1 MIRLRPSGFSLI
13 ELIVSLGLGLF
24 LIAIMINSTSAVLRS
39 GRTVEQTGEVA
50 ETSRYLSNLLNTE
63 LRLAGFFGQIEYR
76 TDSSA
81 LLPDICAGPLAAG
94 LNNAIAFPV
103 QGLGNISAG
112 QRLCGGDQLLEGSD
126 VLLIRRA
133 GTSTETL
140 GGNLTAAQHYIQA
153 TPSEFIVAAGAN
165 QSSLNLYQANGV
177 TAAPVRA
184 WHQTIY
190 YVSAD
195 NTFKRRR
202 FYRGKLSPSEP
213 LAEGI
218 DDFQLVYGID
228 RSGNGIANAQNQ
240 QPAFVDMPGSPQD
253 WANTVAVEFYLL
265 ISSTEI
271 SSAIRE
277 TQNYSYADKTDLV
290 FEDNKIRRLVK
301 GFAPLENISGRRRQ

>member
-94 LNNAIAFPV
+94 PNNAIAFPV

-140 GGNLTAAQHYIQA
+140 GGKLTAAQHYIQA

-277 TQNYSYADKTDLV
+277 TQNYSYADKTDLI

>member
-94 LNNAIAFPV
+94 PNNAIAFPV

-140 GGNLTAAQHYIQA
+140 GGKLTAAQHYIQA
-153 TPSEFIVAAGAN
+153 TPSEFIVATGAN

>member
-94 LNNAIAFPV
+94 PNNAIAFPV

>member
-1 MIRLRPSGFSLI
+1 MTRLRPSGFSLI

-24 LIAIMINSTSAVLRS
+24 LIAIMINSTSAVLRL

-76 TDSSA
+76 ADPSA

-94 LNNAIAFPV
+94 PNNAIAFPV

-140 GGNLTAAQHYIQA
+140 GGKLTAAQHYIQA
-153 TPSEFIVAAGAN
+153 TPSEFIVATGAN

-271 SSAIRE
+271 SSAFRE
-277 TQNYSYADKTDLV
+277 TQSYSYADKTDLV

>member
-94 LNNAIAFPV
+94 PNNAIAFPV

-140 GGNLTAAQHYIQA
+140 GGKLTAAQHYIQA

>member
-1 MIRLRPSGFSLI
+1 MTRLRPSGFSLI

-94 LNNAIAFPV
+94 PNNAIAFPV

>member
-1 MIRLRPSGFSLI
+1 MTRLRPSGFSLI

-94 LNNAIAFPV
+94 PNNAIAFPV

-140 GGNLTAAQHYIQA
+140 GGKLTAAQHYIQA
-153 TPSEFIVAAGAN
+153 TPSEFIVATGAN

-277 TQNYSYADKTDLV
+277 TQSYSYADKTDLV

>member
-76 TDSSA
+76 ADSSA

-94 LNNAIAFPV
+94 PNNAIAFPV

-140 GGNLTAAQHYIQA
+140 GGKLTAAQHYIQA

>member
-76 TDSSA
+76 ADSSA

-140 GGNLTAAQHYIQA
+140 GGKLTAAQHYIQA

>member
-1 MIRLRPSGFSLI
+1 M
-13 ELIVSLGLGLF
+13 
-24 LIAIMINSTSAVLRS
+24 
-39 GRTVEQTGEVA
+39 
-50 ETSRYLSNLLNTE
+50 
-63 LRLAGFFGQIEYR
+63 
-76 TDSSA
+76 TDPSA

-94 LNNAIAFPV
+94 PNNAIAFPV

-140 GGNLTAAQHYIQA
+140 GGKLTAAQHYIQA

-277 TQNYSYADKTDLV
+277 TQSYSYADKTDLV